1 MDTLFSHNVAIDPGA
16 LAIDDGLHQWSYSDL
31 DREVQR
37 IASLL
42 KTLDLPPEEPVC
54 ILQGAG
60 SETIIAQLAVIRA
73 GLTCVPLEPSIPT
86 SRLMNLLKDVGTQYI
101 LSNHTLDIDNDMV
114 IIPISGE
121 YHPFTK
127 AVRPE
132 TASVKRVQLKGLP
145 NCDYRS
151 HILYTSG
158 SSGKPKA
165 VQIPESGILHLM
177 FKSPATPLLPS
188 DRVSLFNNP
197 GFDMS
202 VFEIFVALMSGSTLV
217 TVPRPVITD
226 PLEAKSF
233 ITQKN
238 ISVSFLTTSLFS
250 IIAQACPSAFTGLR
264 HVLIAGEVANMAS
277 MKAVLES
284 PNPPQHLW
292 NAYGPTETTI
302 VSTMHSVTADDLRYD
317 SISIGTPFGD
327 TRLFLADENL
337 NIIAEQGSIGEILL
351 GGPGLTAGYIGRPKE
366 NEDRFFVDKAGYRLY
381 RTGDFAKW
389 RPDDPTLLEFIG
401 RVDLQ
406 VKQCGFRVELGEIE
420 QSFLGSNRL
429 LAATVCQIQPE
440 TVEDEPFLVAFLIP
454 AVASTIQATDMLEFI
469 KQKAPVYAVPR
480 DIVFCQHYPLTDHG
494 KVDRKALARQYAS
507 HCTKIQEILPTIE
520 DPTTTTNILRK
531 IWTSVLGQQLINEED
546 NFFSTLRGSS
556 LQAAAMISR
565 TRRQFGNTV
574 SMRTLY
580 ENPRL
585 TDLANRIDNSI
596 QDNNPNNPNDL
607 DRWMTDAHT
616 ADDLYTVPNWQ
627 AAEEGRIFL
636 TGATG
641 FVGAH
646 FLSRCLAMPTVK
658 EVVCLVRGK
667 FGISASER
675 VQSVL
680 ERYNLWDKTSHCI
693 HKLTVLNGDIT
704 MRHLGLTEDMFT
716 WLTNWASVVFHLAAK
731 VNYLEPYAAHYDANV
746 LGTRHVMEVATSG
759 RRKAFMYMSSID
771 VFGPTGHV
779 LGTEKVL
786 EDGPLEPHLHALK
799 YELGYA
805 ATKWVS
811 EMMVRRARDH
821 GLAAMIFRPGFILG
835 DVEQGCGNP
844 DDFFARFVMG
854 CIQVGAFPHLLN
866 QRMEYVSA
874 DYVCDAVLHIA
885 ANNGNLGKTYNLVA
899 PDEADSID
907 LEETR
912 RIMNQTGYPVELVEY
927 WDWVRLLQ
935 ERGGPDNPLMP
946 LMSLLQETVKDG
958 LSWLEMHK
966 DTTRYDCSNTVA
978 ALRDVPGIKYVPFD
992 VGMLT
997 RLLGFW
1003 SQKGF
1008 YQL

>member
-1 MDTLFSHNVAIDPGA
+1 MDSLFSHNVAINPGA
-16 LAIDDGLHQWSYSDL
+16 IAIDDGAHQWSYSDL

-37 IASLL
+37 ISSLL
-42 KTLDLPPEEPVC
+42 KTLDLPPEEPIC
-54 ILQGAG
+54 ILQEAG
-60 SETIIAQLAVIRA
+60 IETIIAQLAVIRA
-73 GLTCVPLEPSIPT
+73 GLTCVPLEPSIPNR
-86 SRLMNLLKDVGTQYI
+86 RLMNLLSDVGTQYI
-101 LSNHTLDIDNDMV
+101 LSNHRPDIDNGMV
-114 IIPISGE
+114 IIPIRGE
-121 YHPFTK
+121 YHPLTK
-127 AVRPE
+127 PVRPE

-188 DRVSLFNNP
+188 DRVSVFNNP

-202 VFEIFVALMSGSTLV
+202 IFEIFVALMSGSTLV
-217 TVPRPVITD
+217 MVPRPVITD

-233 ITQKN
+233 IAQRH

-250 IIAQACPSAFTGLR
+250 IIAQACPCAFTGMR
-264 HVLIAGEVANMAS
+264 HVLTAGEVANMAS

-292 NAYGPTETTI
+292 NTYGPTEITI
-302 VSTMHSVTADDLRYD
+302 VSTMHSVTSEDLHHN

-327 TRLFLADENL
+327 TRLFLADDSL
-337 NIIAEQGSIGEILL
+337 NIITEPGSIGEILL
-351 GGPGLTAGYIGRPKE
+351 GGPGLTAGYIGRLKE
-366 NEDRFFVDKAGYRLY
+366 NEERFFVDKAGYRLY
-381 RTGDFAKW
+381 KTGDFAKW
-389 RPDDPTLLEFIG
+389 RPDNHTLLEFVG

-420 QSFLGSNRL
+420 QLFLSSGRL

-440 TVEDEPFLVAFLIP
+440 TAEDEPFLVAFLIP
-454 AVASTIQATDMLEFI
+454 TVTNTIQATDMLEFI

-480 DIVFCQHYPLTDHG
+480 EIVFCPHYPLTDHG
-494 KVDRKALARQYAS
+494 KFDRKALAKKYAAQ
-507 HCTKIQEILPTIE
+507 CTKIRDIYPTDE
-520 DPTTTTNILRK
+520 DPTSTVNILRG
-531 IWTSVLGQQLINEED
+531 IWTSLLGQQQINDED

-556 LQAAAMISR
+556 LQAAVMVSR
-565 TRRQFGNTV
+565 TRRQFGNSV

-585 TDLANRIDNSI
+585 TDLANFINNSN
-596 QDNNPNNPNDL
+596 QNNNTDDL
-607 DRWMTDAHT
+607 DRWITDAHT
-616 ADDLYTVPNWQ
+616 ADDLHAVPNWQ

-646 FLSRCLAMPTVK
+646 FLSRCLELPTVK
-658 EVVCLVRGK
+658 EVVCLVRSKSGS
-667 FGISASER
+667 SASER
-675 VQSVL
+675 VQAVL
-680 ERYNLWDKTSHCI
+680 ERYKLWDKTSHCI

-704 MRHLGLTEDMFT
+704 MKHLGLTEDMFT

-731 VNYLEPYAAHYDANV
+731 VNYLEPYAAHYDANI

-771 VFGPTGHV
+771 IFGPTGHV

-786 EDGPLEPHLHALK
+786 EDGPLEPHLQAPK

-811 EMMVRRARDH
+811 EVMVRRAREH

-835 DVEQGCGNP
+835 DVEQGCGNL
-844 DDFFARFVMG
+844 DDFFARFIRG
-854 CIQVGAFPHLLN
+854 CVQVGAFPHLHN
-866 QRMEYVSA
+866 QRMEYVSV
-874 DYVCDAVLHIA
+874 DYVCDAMLHIA
-885 ANNGNLGKTYNLVA
+885 ANNGNLGKTYNLVS
-899 PDEADSID
+899 PDEADSVD
-907 LEETR
+907 LEKTY
-912 RIMNQTGYPVELVEY
+912 RIVNEAGYPVGLVEY
-927 WDWVRLLQ
+927 WDWVHLLQ
-935 ERGGPDNPLMP
+935 ERTGPDNPLEP
-946 LMSLLQETVKDG
+946 LMSLLEETVMDG
-958 LSWLEMHK
+958 LSWFEMHRN
-966 DTTRYDCSNTVA
+966 TTRYDCSNTVA
-978 ALRDVPGIKYVPFD
+978 ALSDAPGIKYVPFD

-997 RLLGFW
+997 RSLNFW
-1003 SQKGF
+1003 SRKGC
-1008 YQL
+1008 QI

>member
-1 MDTLFSHNVAIDPGA
+1 MDSLFSHNVAINPGA
-16 LAIDDGLHQWSYSDL
+16 IAIDDGAHQWSYSDL

-37 IASLL
+37 ISSLL
-42 KTLDLPPEEPVC
+42 KTLELPPEKPIC
-54 ILQGAG
+54 ILQEAG
-60 SETIIAQLAVIRA
+60 IETIIAQLAVIRA
-73 GLTCVPLEPSIPT
+73 GLTCVPLEPSIPNR
-86 SRLMNLLKDVGTQYI
+86 RLMNLLRDVGTQYI
-101 LSNHTLDIDNDMV
+101 LSNHRPDIDNGMV
-114 IIPISGE
+114 IIPIRGE
-121 YHPFTK
+121 YHPLTK
-127 AVRPE
+127 PVRPE

-188 DRVSLFNNP
+188 DRVSVFNNP

-202 VFEIFVALMSGSTLV
+202 NFEIFVALMSGSTLV
-217 TVPRPVITD
+217 MVPRPVITD

-233 ITQKN
+233 IAQRH

-250 IIAQACPSAFTGLR
+250 IIAQACPCAFTGMR
-264 HVLIAGEVANMAS
+264 HVLTAGEVANMAS

-292 NAYGPTETTI
+292 NTYGPTEITI
-302 VSTMHSVTADDLRYD
+302 VSTMHSVTFEDLHHN

-327 TRLFLADENL
+327 TRLFLANDSL
-337 NIIAEQGSIGEILL
+337 NIITEPGSIGEILL

-366 NEDRFFVDKAGYRLY
+366 NEERFFVDKAGYRLY
-381 RTGDFAKW
+381 KTGDFAKW
-389 RPDDPTLLEFIG
+389 RPDNHTLLEFVG

-420 QSFLGSNRL
+420 QLFLSSGRL

-440 TVEDEPFLVAFLIP
+440 TVEDQPFLVAFLIP
-454 AVASTIQATDMLEFI
+454 AVTNTIQATDMLEFI
-469 KQKAPVYAVPR
+469 KQKAPAYAVPR
-480 DIVFCQHYPLTDHG
+480 EIVFCPHYPLTDHG
-494 KVDRKALARQYAS
+494 KVDRKAPRSGTLTQQMKTLPAQSTSSERSGHPYSANSKLTTKTIFFPLFEDHPFKRLLWSPEPGGNLETAS
-507 HCTKIQEILPTIE
+507 PCAHS
-520 DPTTTTNILRK
+520 NF
-531 IWTSVLGQQLINEED
+531 IN
-546 NFFSTLRGSS
+546 NSN
-556 LQAAAMISR
+556 QNN
-565 TRRQFGNTV
+565 NT
-574 SMRTLY
+574 
-580 ENPRL
+580 
-585 TDLANRIDNSI
+585 D
-596 QDNNPNNPNDL
+596 DL

-616 ADDLYTVPNWQ
+616 ADDLHAVPNWQ

-646 FLSRCLAMPTVK
+646 FLSRCLEMPTVK

-667 FGISASER
+667 SGSSASER
-675 VQSVL
+675 VQAVL
-680 ERYNLWDKTSHCI
+680 ERYKLWDKTSHCI

-704 MRHLGLTEDMFT
+704 MKHLGLTEDMFT

-731 VNYLEPYAAHYDANV
+731 VNYLEPYAAHYDANI
-746 LGTRHVMEVATSG
+746 LGTRHVMGVATCG

-771 VFGPTGHV
+771 IFGPTGHV

-811 EMMVRRARDH
+811 EVMVRRAREH

-835 DVEQGCGNP
+835 DVEQGGGNL
-844 DDFFARFVMG
+844 DDFFARFIRG
-854 CIQVGAFPHLLN
+854 CVQVGAFPHLHN
-866 QRMEYVSA
+866 QRMEYVSV
-874 DYVCDAVLHIA
+874 DYVCDAMLHIA
-885 ANNGNLGKTYNLVA
+885 ANNGNLGKTYNLVS
-899 PDEADSID
+899 PDEADSVD
-907 LEETR
+907 LEKTY
-912 RIMNQTGYPVELVEY
+912 RIVNEAGYPIGLVEY
-927 WDWVRLLQ
+927 WDWVHLLQ
-935 ERGGPDNPLMP
+935 ERTGPDNPLEP
-946 LMSLLQETVKDG
+946 LMSLLEETVMDG
-958 LSWLEMHK
+958 LSWFEMHRN
-966 DTTRYDCSNTVA
+966 TTRYDCSNTVA
-978 ALRDVPGIKYVPFD
+978 ALSDAPGIKYVPFD

-997 RLLGFW
+997 RSLNIW
-1003 SQKGF
+1003 SRKGC
-1008 YQL
+1008 QI

>member
-1 MDTLFSHNVAIDPGA
+1 MDSLFSHNVAINPGA
-16 LAIDDGLHQWSYSDL
+16 IAIDDGAHQWSYSDL

-37 IASLL
+37 ISSLL
-42 KTLDLPPEEPVC
+42 KTLDLPPEEPIC
-54 ILQGAG
+54 ILQEAG
-60 SETIIAQLAVIRA
+60 IETIIAQLAVIRA
-73 GLTCVPLEPSIPT
+73 GLTCVPLEPSIPNR
-86 SRLMNLLKDVGTQYI
+86 RLMNLLGDVGTQYI
-101 LSNHTLDIDNDMV
+101 LSNHRPDIDNGMV
-114 IIPISGE
+114 IIPIRGE
-121 YHPFTK
+121 YHPLTK
-127 AVRPE
+127 PVRPE

-188 DRVSLFNNP
+188 DRVSVFNNP

-202 VFEIFVALMSGSTLV
+202 IFEIFVALMSGSTLV
-217 TVPRPVITD
+217 MVPRPVITD

-233 ITQKN
+233 IAQRH

-250 IIAQACPSAFTGLR
+250 IIAQACPCAFTGMR
-264 HVLIAGEVANMAS
+264 HVLTAGEVANMAS

-292 NAYGPTETTI
+292 NTYGPTEITV
-302 VSTMHSVTADDLRYD
+302 VSTMHSVTSEDLHHNN
-317 SISIGTPFGD
+317 T
-327 TRLFLADENL
+327 
-337 NIIAEQGSIGEILL
+337 
-351 GGPGLTAGYIGRPKE
+351 
-366 NEDRFFVDKAGYRLY
+366 
-381 RTGDFAKW
+381 
-389 RPDDPTLLEFIG
+389 
-401 RVDLQ
+401 
-406 VKQCGFRVELGEIE
+406 
-420 QSFLGSNRL
+420 
-429 LAATVCQIQPE
+429 
-440 TVEDEPFLVAFLIP
+440 
-454 AVASTIQATDMLEFI
+454 LEFI

-480 DIVFCQHYPLTDHG
+480 EIVFCPHYPLTDHG
-494 KVDRKALARQYAS
+494 KVDRKALAKKYAAQ
-507 HCTKIQEILPTIE
+507 CTKIRDTYPTDE
-520 DPTTTTNILRK
+520 DPTSTVNILRE
-531 IWTSVLGQQLINEED
+531 IWTSLLGQQQINDED

-556 LQAAAMISR
+556 LQAAAMVSR
-565 TRRQFGNTV
+565 TRRQFGNSV

-585 TDLANRIDNSI
+585 TDLANFINNSN
-596 QDNNPNNPNDL
+596 QNNNTDDL
-607 DRWMTDAHT
+607 DRWITDAHT
-616 ADDLYTVPNWQ
+616 ADDLHAVPNWQ

-646 FLSRCLAMPTVK
+646 FLSRCLELPTVK

-667 FGISASER
+667 SGSSASER
-675 VQSVL
+675 VQAVL

-704 MRHLGLTEDMFT
+704 MKHLGLTEDMFT

-731 VNYLEPYAAHYDANV
+731 VNYLEPYAAHYDANI

-771 VFGPTGHV
+771 IFGPTGHV

-811 EMMVRRARDH
+811 EVMVRRAREH

-835 DVEQGCGNP
+835 DVEQGCGNL
-844 DDFFARFVMG
+844 DDFFARFIRG
-854 CIQVGAFPHLLN
+854 CVQVGAFPHLHN
-866 QRMEYVSA
+866 QRMEYVSV
-874 DYVCDAVLHIA
+874 DYVCDAMLHIA
-885 ANNGNLGKTYNLVA
+885 ANNGNLGKTYNLVS
-899 PDEADSID
+899 PDEADSVD
-907 LEETR
+907 LEKTY
-912 RIMNQTGYPVELVEY
+912 RIVNEAGYPVGLVEY
-927 WDWVRLLQ
+927 WDWVHLLQ
-935 ERGGPDNPLMP
+935 ERTGPDNLLEP
-946 LMSLLQETVKDG
+946 LMSLLQETVMDG
-958 LSWLEMHK
+958 LSWFEMHK
-966 DTTRYDCSNTVA
+966 NTTRYDCSNTVA
-978 ALRDVPGIKYVPFD
+978 ALSDAPGIEYVPFD

-997 RLLGFW
+997 RSLDFW
-1003 SQKGF
+1003 SQKGS
-1008 YQL
+1008 QI